1 MPQYFEVD
9 PTSGELTLLSPLD
22 FEDPEDGNADN
33 LYNLVLSVTDSH
45 GSPLTSNPY
54 SFQVLISAE
63 NEPPYLTGS
72 YSTSIQVEEDNASSF
87 VSPAW
92 VAVDP
97 ESGTSN
103 IQWSLWDS
111 STNQKVTQLTT
122 SSTGSYLSIASL
134 DGNLTFIPSID
145 SNKEMNGTDLITVI
159 FEDTGGLEANETV
172 QISIISMNDDP
183 VITEPD
189 PFESPI
195 AHDEGIVNI
204 IDYNASD
211 RNDQGTNNI
220 HFTEENYLSWSIS
233 GASADYFDI
242 NNLGALSFKNPPVYD
257 GSNPTSNR
265 YELVVTVSDE
275 FGGATD
281 YPLVVNVQNAPEAP
295 VLESTLSTV
304 EISED
309 QNPISWNDAWGGVQ
323 VTDPDDGNLQWSIY
337 QNGQIGTAE
346 VGTFDGQIN
355 YTPDPNQFGSD
366 SFVVLVTDD
375 DNLDLNFTIDV
386 RIQPVN
392 DAPLIVDNDPSGYEN
407 QEISWS
413 EDLSVN
419 TIIKTYYADDSE
431 DNKSQDYSS
440 SFFNWDLSGDDASE
454 FQLDYNGTLTFKKT
468 P

>member
-1 MPQYFEVD
+1 
-9 PTSGELTLLSPLD
+9 
-22 FEDPEDGNADN
+22 
-33 LYNLVLSVTDSH
+33 
-45 GSPLTSNPY
+45 
-54 SFQVLISAE
+54 
-63 NEPPYLTGS
+63 
-72 YSTSIQVEEDNASSF
+72 
-87 VSPAW
+87 
-92 VAVDP
+92 
-97 ESGTSN
+97 
-103 IQWSLWDS
+103 
-111 STNQKVTQLTT
+111 
-122 SSTGSYLSIASL
+122 
-134 DGNLTFIPSID
+134 
-145 SNKEMNGTDLITVI
+145 MNGTDLITVI
-159 FEDTGGLEANETV
+159 FEDTGGLNNETV

-204 IDYNASD
+204 IDYNAS

-295 VLESTLSTV
+295 VLESILSTV

-366 SFVVLVTDD
+366 VLLFWLPMMT
-375 DNLDLNFTIDV
+375 T
-386 RIQPVN
+386 
-392 DAPLIVDNDPSGYEN
+392 
-407 QEISWS
+407 
-413 EDLSVN
+413 
-419 TIIKTYYADDSE
+419 
-431 DNKSQDYSS
+431 
-440 SFFNWDLSGDDASE
+440 
-454 FQLDYNGTLTFKKT
+454 
-468 P
+468 